1 MKIIKLVLENFQGIK
16 DFIIEPNGANV
27 SIYGDNGTGKTT
39 IANAD
44 TWLLTGKSAN
54 NEKGY
59 SPKTT
64 DELGNPIHNLEHS
77 VEITFQLEDGQ
88 QITLKKVFKEIWTKR
103 RGSLAEE
110 QSGHT
115 TDYYIDG
122 VPMGTER
129 EFADRLND
137 ICPADKMRLLTT
149 PEFFPAELSWQD
161 RRKILLEVCG
171 DVTDEDVINN
181 TPTLKDLGGYLL
193 KPGTVDQYYI
203 VDDYLKIA
211 TAKKSEINKNL
222 VEIPSRI
229 DEAMK
234 AIPNVSN
241 LIQKGYTPQMKDIET
256 LIAALQGKKSAKEQE
271 KLNLQNTDANKVL
284 QGQVSNLQ
292 LELSKARNEHSK
304 KYEESVQVVREE
316 ITTIRNNISTATN
329 DLYGMES
336 GLTLL
341 RNKLHTMQCDRKE
354 LSDKYIEWKDR
365 IWVGDETCVACG
377 QPLPAGEIEDLKA
390 KFNTFKSE
398 TMESLRAKIE
408 SNCSKPMI
416 AELEKQITDS
426 LESVLAK
433 QKLLEDLNSLLSDKQ
448 KGITEKIHFD
458 SSEDYIKITN
468 KISDTQVKIPEGST
482 DLLEQSLTIQN
493 EINSILSQIEVAISD
508 KITLQSVDVQNKR
521 IKDLKVQQKVLSGQY
536 ELIEKGIYLC
546 DLFTISKVSMLD
558 EKINSKF
565 DSVKFKLFH
574 KQENGGIAPCCEV
587 ICVTPLGL
595 KEWKQANDGAR
606 VNAGLECIDVLSR
619 HWGLEMPVI
628 VDNAESVT
636 KLKDM
641 QTQVIRLVVS
651 GQDKI
656 LRIEVQG

>member
-1 MKIIKLVLENFQGIK
+1 MKILRLVLENFQGIK
-16 DFIIEPNGANV
+16 DFTIEPNGAKV

-39 IANAD
+39 IANAV

-64 DELGNPIHNLEHS
+64 DEFGNPIHNLEHS
-77 VEITFQLEDGQ
+77 VEIVFQLENGQ
-88 QITLKKVFKEIWTKR
+88 QITLKKVFKEIWTKK

-149 PEFFPAELSWQD
+149 PEYFPNELSWQD

-193 KPGTVDQYYI
+193 KPGTTDQYYI
-203 VDDYLKIA
+203 VDDYFKIA
-211 TAKKSEINKNL
+211 TAKKTEINKNL

-229 DEAMK
+229 DEATK
-234 AIPNVSN
+234 AIPDVGN
-241 LIQKGYTPQMKDIET
+241 LKMKDIET
-256 LIAALQGKKSAKEQE
+256 LIATLQGKKSAKEQE
-271 KLNLQNTDANKVL
+271 KMNLQNTDANKVL
-284 QGQVSNLQ
+284 QGQISNLQ
-292 LELSKARNEHSK
+292 LELSQARNEHSK

-365 IWVGDETCVACG
+365 IWAGDETCVACG
-377 QPLPAGEIEDLKA
+377 QPLPTGEIEDLKA
-390 KFNTFKSE
+390 KFNTLKSE
-398 TMESLRAKIE
+398 TMESIRSRIA
-408 SNCSKPMI
+408 STCSKILI
-416 AELEKQITDS
+416 AALEAQIANS

-433 QKLLEDLNSLLSDKQ
+433 QKLLEDLNLILSNKQ

-468 KISDTQVKIPEGST
+468 KISEIQVKISEGST
-482 DLLEQSLTIQN
+482 DLLEQSLAIQN
-493 EINSILSQIEVAISD
+493 EINSILDKIEVAISD

-521 IKDLKVQQKVLSGQY
+521 ISDLKAQQKVLSTQY

-546 DLFTISKVSMLD
+546 DLFTMSKVSMLD

-574 KQENGGIAPCCEV
+574 KQENGGIAPTCEV
-587 ICVTPLGL
+587 VCVTPLGL

-636 KLKDM
+636 RLKNM
-641 QTQVIRLVVS
+641 ETQVIRLVVS
-651 GQDKI
+651 EQDKI